1 MQSTSFLFW
10 LSAADIGGNHDSI
23 SSIVKTGYKARYKAK
38 SVILSE
44 SQIGENPV
52 RKALV
57 IKFFNNLILQSVLV
71 WCIDSLNQSKVFRWA
86 CDQLSSELGRELATY
101 SHAPKAP
108 GVLGLDQIC

>member
-57 IKFFNNLILQSVLV
+57 IKFFNNLILQSVLQKL
-71 WCIDSLNQSKVFRWA
+71 IEIKRRFSL
-86 CDQLSSELGRELATY
+86 DQWFSELDGELATY
-101 SHAPKAP
+101 SHTPKHWDM
-108 GVLGLDQIC
+108 L